1 MKNFIRKFGLA
12 IAATAII
19 FTGCNDDDPAV
30 VPTFNPEI
38 VTVQAGDPAE
48 ATITAGTAPFKAE
61 SAATGT
67 ATATVVGNTITITG
81 VAAGST
87 VIRVSGSDGGTANLA
102 VVVTPR
108 AATAPNLSVSLLEIN
123 NAGAGSTA
131 NVTISGGV
139 PGFTATSA
147 HPNIAGVS
155 VSGTTVTV
163 TGYSGGTTLV
173 TVRGSDGASSTL
185 PVTVRGEVI
194 FFGPNR
200 DQIGSGAKLFYIT
213 EKQLIREGVYTMV
226 GWIHVM
232 EDAELTIEP
241 GTVIK
246 GSNTGFDGLERATGS
261 SLVIMRGGK
270 IWADGTREK
279 PIVFTSAQ
287 PKGQRQASDWGGI
300 IICGRARNNEVEML
314 IEGGVDALHGGDDDD
329 DNSGILRF
337 VRIEFGGYP
346 YSLDNEINGLSLG
359 SVGRGTTIE
368 YVQVSYCGDDSF
380 EWWGGTVNHKYLVSY
395 HAWDDDFD
403 PDAGGYSG
411 MVQFGLI
418 VRDPRIADQSNSNGF
433 ESDTHP
439 SGGSFTPPYTRP
451 VFSNV
456 TVIGPIGQDP
466 AFPTPNSDGN
476 ILRAP
481 QLDYITGYGWGETTI
496 AAFPISRGI
505 FQAAVHIRRGSHMSL
520 FNSVLTGFPVGLI
533 IDNALSDSQS
543 AAQNGDLQV
552 SNVFFAGM
560 GRTGATIN
568 STAGAWID
576 GGHARDLPGFT
587 SEGYFLRAGGNNEV
601 FDNIDDLMFKQFQ
614 SKVLP
619 IPQRGASQN
628 RADANWGPTA
638 GSPLLGAADFSHA
651 FLNNPYFEKVDYV
664 GAFKSDR
671 EEDNWL
677 RGWTNFDPQNTDY

>member
-1 MKNFIRKFGLA
+1 MKNFISKFGLA

-30 VPTFNPEI
+30 VPTFNPEV
-38 VTVQAGDPAE
+38 VTVQAGDPVE
-48 ATITAGTAPFKAE
+48 ATITAGTAPFSVQ

-67 ATATVVGNTITITG
+67 ATATVDGNTITITG

-102 VVVTPR
+102 VVVTAR
-108 AATAPNLSVSLLEIN
+108 QANAPNLSASVVEIHE
-123 NAGAGSTA
+123 ATLTA
-131 NVTISGGV
+131 NVTISGGT
-139 PGFTATSA
+139 PGFTAVSA
-147 HPNIAGVS
+147 HPNIASVS

-163 TGYSGGTTLV
+163 RGESMGTTLV
-173 TVRGSDGASSTL
+173 TVRGSDNASATFA
-185 PVTVRGEVI
+185 VNVGGEQL

-200 DQIGSGAKLFYIT
+200 DQIGSGAKTFYISKNHT
-213 EKQLIREGVYTMV
+213 IREGVYTMV
-226 GWIHVM
+226 GWIHV
-232 EDAELTIEP
+232 EDGAELTIEP

-246 GSNTGFDGLERATGS
+246 GSNTDFNGNERATGS
-261 SLVIMRGGK
+261 SLIVMRGGK

-287 PKGQRQASDWGGI
+287 PVGQRQASDWGGI
-300 IICGRARNNEVEML
+300 IICGRARNNTGEML

-346 YSLDNEINGLSLG
+346 YSLDNEINGLTMG

-368 YVQVSYCGDDSF
+368 YIQVSYCGDDSF
-380 EWWGGTVNHKYLVSY
+380 EWFGGTVNHRYLVSY

-403 PDAGGYSG
+403 PDQGGYSG

-418 VRDPRIADQSNSNGF
+418 VRDPRIADQSNSNAF
-433 ESDTHP
+433 ESDNHAQGLTL
-439 SGGSFTPPYTRP
+439 TPITRP
-451 VFSNV
+451 IFSNV

-466 AFPTPNSDGN
+466 AFPIDLTRTS
-476 ILRAP
+476 
-481 QLDYITGYGWGETTI
+481 QLEYITGYDWGATGI
-496 AAFPISRGI
+496 SAFPISRGI
-505 FQAAVHIRRGSHMSL
+505 FQAAVHIRRHSHMSL

-533 IDNALSDSQS
+533 VDNMAGGSNSQG

-552 SNVFFAGM
+552 KNVFFAGM
-560 GRTGATIN
+560 GQTGATIN
-568 STAGAWID
+568 NNQGVWTDGA
-576 GGHARDLPGFT
+576 HANDVPGFT
-587 SEGYFLRAGGNNEV
+587 SEGYFLREGGNNRV
-601 FDNIDDLMFKQFQ
+601 FDNIDDLMLKQFQ

-628 RADANWGPTA
+628 RADANWGPMS
-638 GSPLLGAADFSHA
+638 GSPLLGAADFSDA
-651 FLNNPYFEKVDYV
+651 KLNNPYFTPTTYV
-664 GAFKSDR
+664 GAFASDATNWP
-671 EEDNWL
+671 ENWL
-677 RGWTNFDPQNTDY
+677 DGWTNFDPQNTVY